1 MYYIY
6 IIYSEKSD
14 KYYIGHSDDPERRL
28 VEHNTDPRPT
38 YTSKHRPWILKAS
51 IPLSESKDYTVR
63 VERYLKRLKS
73 RRIIEEIIENKH
85 DSEKVAQLVRVP
97 TCRD

>member
-14 KYYIGHSDDPERRL
+14 RYYIGHSDNPERRL
-28 VEHNTDPRPT
+28 IEHNTDPRST
-38 YTSKHRPWILKAS
+38 YTSKHRPWVLKAS
-51 IPLSESKDYTVR
+51 IPISESKGYSVK

-73 RRIIEEIIENKH
+73 RKIIEEIIENQH
-85 DSEKVAQLVRVP
+85 DKEKIAQLV
-97 TCRD
+97 TCPDS

>member
-14 KYYIGHSDDPERRL
+14 RYYIGHSDNPDRRL
-28 VEHNTDPRPT
+28 IEHNTDPRST

-51 IPLSESKDYTVR
+51 VPISELKGDAVKT
-63 VERYLKRLKS
+63 ERYLKRLKS
-73 RRIIEEIIENKH
+73 RKLIEEIIKYQNNK
-85 DSEKVAQLVRVP
+85 EIIAKLVRVP